1 MAANSGDL
9 NLATAWEAVADT
21 IGDRPALAYDGC
33 QTSWERFEERAARLA
48 GFLSGHGLGPGSKV
62 ALYCYNGPEYSEAQ
76 FGALKVR
83 SIPAN
88 VNYRYLGQELAYV
101 LDNADAQAVFF
112 DHTLA
117 ERVGEVRDACPML
130 RVAVQVGGEEIPD
143 WAVSYDEALATDRMP
158 TVARS
163 GDDLWFLYT
172 CLLYTSDAADE

>member
-1 MAANSGDL
+1 MSATPGDL

-21 IGDRPALAYDGC
+21 VGDLPALAFDGGR
-33 QTSWERFEERAARLA
+33 TSWERFEDRAARLA
-48 GFLSGHGLGPGSKV
+48 GFLTDHGLGPDAKV

-76 FGALKVR
+76 FGAFKARAV
-83 SIPAN
+83 PAN
-88 VNYRYLGQELAYV
+88 VNYRYLGKELAYV

-117 ERVGEVRDACPML
+117 ERVDEVRDACPML

-143 WAVSYDEALATDRMP
+143 WAVGYEEALTAGRMP
-158 TVARS
+158 TVDRS

-172 CLLYTSDAADE
+172 GGTTGNP